1 MDMKDLGHLRTDYLE
16 KEFGKMSTDEV
27 VLTEE
32 RELHIKNRHPQDFDI
47 FKQNAASTVCN
58 PDIVIKDTDNPGT
71 IFMIKKIEKT
81 NLNIVVK
88 LVLACEKSGHKNSVM
103 TAYRLRE
110 KNLDKLIKKH
120 NYNILYKKEY

>member
-1 MDMKDLGHLRTDYLE
+1 MKDLGHLRTDYLE

-47 FKQNAASTVCN
+47 F
-58 PDIVIKDTDNPGT
+58 IKDTDNPGT